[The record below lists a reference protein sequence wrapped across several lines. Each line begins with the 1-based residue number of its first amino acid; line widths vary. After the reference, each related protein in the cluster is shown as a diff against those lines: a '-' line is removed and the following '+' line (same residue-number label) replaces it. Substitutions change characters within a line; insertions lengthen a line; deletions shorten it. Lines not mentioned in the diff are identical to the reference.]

1 LEPRKAV
8 QKMRDTRHHRL
19 PVVENG
25 NRLIGILAMD
35 DVAFDLG
42 LYAESFLS
50 VAGQYSRRA
59 REIEGA
65 LGE

>member
-1 LEPRKAV
+1 ML
-8 QKMRDTRHHRL
+8 DTRHHRL